1 MYTYKI
7 FRLIVIIFMITYF
20 IGCFWWLLARYVNTP
35 KDIEKGNTFIEYFQ
49 MNQLF
54 DSQDCLDLHCISDDP
69 DPLCDDKDWLEENCG
84 IRLQTQVIIVCYY
97 ALTTLST
104 VGYGDYYP
112 ISRNEKIVGCILM
125 LVGITFFAQII
136 GSFIEI
142 IQSYDQSMGNEEMG
156 SSLNSWMT
164 LLSRFTDKPLSKALV
179 NSIDQHYTYFWANDR
194 LNSMKKDDEFLN
206 QCPRV
211 VKRHVLL
218 NYLYDDVIF
227 KHRLFFLTT

>member
-1 MYTYKI
+1 MHSYA
-7 FRLIVIIFMITYF
+7 
-20 IGCFWWLLARYVNTP
+20 GW
-35 KDIEKGNTFIEYFQ
+35 
-49 MNQLF
+49 
-54 DSQDCLDLHCISDDP
+54 
-69 DPLCDDKDWLEENCG
+69 
-84 IRLQTQVIIVCYY
+84 YY
-97 ALTTLST
+97 L
-104 VGYGDYYP
+104 
-112 ISRNEKIVGCILM
+112 
-125 LVGITFFAQII
+125 FAQII

-227 KHRLFFLTT
+227 KHRLFFLTTQNKDSKFLYDVCFGFKPAKFENLDHEQLILDEENEVTDLYFIQEGKVGIGYYMMT